1 MKEVLHKIFKDNS
14 FEMQSFECGDYYS
27 SKVKSENYIVYF
39 IDNLTN
45 VNIDE
50 ILDNKIDSIAVEN
63 INKEMKKNTSV
74 IFVTRTNGSELNNTE
89 KKLIFKIEE
98 DPYFYK
104 KYVLW
109 YTDEELKNIN
119 LYLDDMTKFLMN
131 RELFQSMKNILEFDI
146 AKIQSEEKNKVY
158 SYMLL
163 CRMFIKLPF
172 LSLKSVYNKS
182 DSNELQNFEKKIAD
196 ILEKNIELVQ
206 EFDNDGTISDI
217 QLSNEDIKIYLEKV
231 EKDLKC

>member
-1 MKEVLHKIFKDNS
+1 MKEVLRKIFSDNS
-14 FEMQSFECGDYYS
+14 FERQGFEFGDYYS

-39 IDNLTN
+39 IDNLVN

-50 ILDNKIDSIAVEN
+50 ILNDKIYSIGVAN

-74 IFVTRTNGSELNNTE
+74 IFVTKTNNSELNNIE

-109 YTDEELKNIN
+109 YTDEELKNVN
-119 LYLDDMTKFLMN
+119 LYIDDMTKSLMN
-131 RELFQSMKNILEFDI
+131 KELFQNMKDVLELDSQQI
-146 AKIQSEEKNKVY
+146 DNEEKGKVY

-163 CRMFIKLPF
+163 CRIFIKLPF
-172 LSLKSVYNKS
+172 LSLKSIYNKS
-182 DSNELQNFEKKIAD
+182 DSNELKNFENNID
-196 ILEKNIELVQ
+196 FILENNSEIIQEL
-206 EFDNDGTISDI
+206 DNDDI
-217 QLSNEDIKIYLEKV
+217 ILDMQLSDEDLKIYLDKIEN
-231 EKDLKC
+231 DL